1 MSCYSYIMCLNGN
14 GDKCLKSILL
24 SFKAL
29 LLLVL
34 SQKSC
39 KCFPGSSF
47 YRQSLVTATA
57 QLTDEVFPPW
67 LRLGI
72 VRGMMETL
80 TIGSKVYSKLEKW
93 LKRLFITHFI

>member
-47 YRQSLVTATA
+47 CRQSLVTATA
-57 QLTDEVFPPW
+57 QLTDEVFPSLAPA
-67 LRLGI
+67 RDSERDEGI
-72 VRGMMETL
+72 TDILVMGKHQYE
-80 TIGSKVYSKLEKW
+80 
-93 LKRLFITHFI
+93 